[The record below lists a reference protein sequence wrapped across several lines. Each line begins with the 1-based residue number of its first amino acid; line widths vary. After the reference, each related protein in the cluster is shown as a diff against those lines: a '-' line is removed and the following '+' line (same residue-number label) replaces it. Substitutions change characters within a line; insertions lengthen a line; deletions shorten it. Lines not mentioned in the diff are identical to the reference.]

1 LLPKVESYGVHDCN
15 VNWFQSYVSDRKQ
28 RVHLNTNNGH
38 DYFSKWET
46 VGQGVPQGSVLGP
59 LLFISYINGLPVR
72 INKRAD
78 VFLFADDTCIL
89 VTIRTTVLSNTK

>member
-1 LLPKVESYGVHDCN
+1 LLSKVEYYGVHDCN
-15 VNWFQSYVSDRKQ
+15 VNWSQSYVSDRKQ

-59 LLFISYINGLPVR
+59 LLFINYINGLSAS
-72 INKRAD
+72 INKLAN
-78 VFLFADDTCIL
+78 VFLFVDDIYIL
-89 VTIRTTVLSNTK
+89 VTDKTIVLSSTK